1 MGKNNNI
8 LTNKIT
14 KKSQILIKR
23 MYKNCNINNKTSN
36 VNNQTTNNI
45 LRQ

>member
-14 KKSQILIKR
+14 KKLQILIKR
-23 MYKNCNINNKTSN
+23 MYKNCNINNKT
-36 VNNQTTNNI
+36 
-45 LRQ
+45 